1 MRNILETEENA
12 SLQEPVKGARENG
25 RREKENGMKIVLEK
39 YHGLG
44 NDYLVFD
51 PNKNSLKLSPENV
64 RLICDRHFGAGSDG
78 ILEGP
83 ILRKEPREVRIWNP
97 DGSMAEKSGNGV
109 RIFAKYLKDAGYVQ
123 KQHVILETKS
133 GQVEVW
139 YLNEEGTRLKAS
151 MGKVSFLSSEIPVT
165 GPVREVVN
173 ETFLFG
179 KIPYKATCATVGN
192 PHVVIFLD
200 EISKDMVCRI
210 GKNSENAEY
219 FPERINTQIMKVID
233 RNTIEIEIYE
243 RGAGY
248 TLASGSSGCAA
259 AAAAY
264 RQGLTDSKM
273 YVRMPGGTLEI
284 EILEDWNVLMTG
296 DVGYVGRISIGNS
309 LSEELRALEG

>member
-1 MRNILETEENA
+1 
-12 SLQEPVKGARENG
+12 
-25 RREKENGMKIVLEK
+25 MKIILEK

-51 PNKNSLKLSPENV
+51 PNKNSLRLSPENV
-64 RLICDRHFGAGSDG
+64 KLICDRHFGAGSDG

-83 ILRKEPREVRIWNP
+83 ILGEEPIEVKIWNP
-97 DGSMAEKSGNGV
+97 DGSVAKKSGNGV
-109 RIFAKYLKDAGYVQ
+109 RIFAKYLKDAGYIQ
-123 KQHVILETKS
+123 KQHVILGTES
-133 GQVEVW
+133 GPVKVW

-151 MGKVSFLSSEIPVT
+151 MGKVSFWSNEIPVT
-165 GPVREVVN
+165 GLVREVVN
-173 ETFLFG
+173 ETLIFG
-179 KIPYKATCATVGN
+179 KIPYKVTCVTIGN
-192 PHVVIFLD
+192 PHAVIFLD
-200 EISKDMVCRI
+200 EISKDLVCRI
-210 GKNSENAEY
+210 GKNSECAEY

-233 RNTIEIEIYE
+233 RNTVEIEIYE

-296 DVGYVGRISIGNS
+296 DVGYVGKISIGS
-309 LSEELRALEG
+309 RLAEELKALQ

>member
-1 MRNILETEENA
+1 
-12 SLQEPVKGARENG
+12 
-25 RREKENGMKIVLEK
+25 MKIVLEK

-64 RLICDRHFGAGSDG
+64 KLICDRHFGVGSDG

-83 ILRKEPREVRIWNP
+83 ILGSEPMEVKIWNP
-97 DGSMAEKSGNGV
+97 DGSVAEKSGNGV

-123 KQHVILETKS
+123 KQHVMLGTGS
-133 GQVEVW
+133 GPVKVW

-151 MGKVSFLSSEIPVT
+151 MGKVSFRSEEIPVT
-165 GPVREVVN
+165 GPVRDVVN
-173 ETFLFG
+173 ETLIFG
-179 KIPYKATCATVGN
+179 KIPYKATCVSIGN

-200 EISKDMVCRI
+200 EISKDLVCRI
-210 GKNSENAEY
+210 GKNSECAEY

-233 RNTIEIEIYE
+233 RNNIEIETYE

-284 EILEDWNVLMTG
+284 EILDDWNVLMTG
-296 DVGYVGRISIGNS
+296 DVGYVGKISIGS
-309 LSEELRALEG
+309 TLAEELKTLQ

>member
-1 MRNILETEENA
+1 
-12 SLQEPVKGARENG
+12 
-25 RREKENGMKIVLEK
+25 MKVVLEK

-64 RLICDRHFGAGSDG
+64 RLLCDRHFGAGSDG

-83 ILRKEPREVRIWNP
+83 ILEKEPLEVKIWNP
-97 DGSMAEKSGNGV
+97 DGSIAEKSGNGV

-123 KQHVILETKS
+123 KQHVVLGTES

-151 MGKVSFLSSEIPVT
+151 MGKVTFWSNEIPVT

-173 ETFLFG
+173 ETLIFG
-179 KIPYKATCATVGN
+179 KIPYKATCVSIGN

-200 EISKDMVCRI
+200 EISKDLVCRI
-210 GKNSENAEY
+210 GKNSETAEY

-296 DVGYVGRISIGNS
+296 DVGYVGKISVGNS
-309 LSEELRALEG
+309 LCQELRALE

>member
-1 MRNILETEENA
+1 
-12 SLQEPVKGARENG
+12 
-25 RREKENGMKIVLEK
+25 MKIVLEK

-51 PNKNSLKLSPENV
+51 PNKNSLKLTPENV
-64 RLICDRHFGAGSDG
+64 KLICDRHFGVGSDG

-83 ILRKEPREVRIWNP
+83 VLEKELMEVRIWNP
-97 DGSMAEKSGNGV
+97 DGSIAKKSGNGV

-123 KQHVILETKS
+123 KQHVVLETKS
-133 GQVEVW
+133 GEVEVW

-151 MGKVSFLSSEIPVT
+151 MGKVSFWSNEIPVT

-173 ETFLFG
+173 ETLIFG
-179 KIPYKATCATVGN
+179 KIPYRATCVTIGN

-200 EISKDMVCRI
+200 EISKDIVCRI

-219 FPERINTQIMKVID
+219 FPDRVNTQIMKVID
-233 RNTIEIEIYE
+233 RNNIEIEIYE

-296 DVGYVGRISIGNS
+296 DVGYVGRIFIGNS

>member
-1 MRNILETEENA
+1 
-12 SLQEPVKGARENG
+12 
-25 RREKENGMKIVLEK
+25 MKIILEK

-51 PNKNSLKLSPENV
+51 PNKNSLRLSPENV
-64 RLICDRHFGAGSDG
+64 KLICDRHFGAGSDG

-83 ILRKEPREVRIWNP
+83 ILGEEPIEVKIWNP
-97 DGSMAEKSGNGV
+97 DGSVAKKSGNGV
-109 RIFAKYLKDAGYVQ
+109 RIFAKYLKDAGYIQ
-123 KQHVILETKS
+123 KQHVILGTES
-133 GQVEVW
+133 GPVKVW

-151 MGKVSFLSSEIPVT
+151 MGKVSFWSNEIPVT

-173 ETFLFG
+173 ETLIFG
-179 KIPYKATCATVGN
+179 KIPYKVTCVTIGN
-192 PHVVIFLD
+192 PHAVIFLD
-200 EISKDMVCRI
+200 EISKDLVCRI
-210 GKNSENAEY
+210 GKNSECAEY

-233 RNTIEIEIYE
+233 RNTVEIEIYE

-273 YVRMPGGTLEI
+273 YVRMPGGILEI

-296 DVGYVGRISIGNS
+296 DVGYVGKISIGS
-309 LSEELRALEG
+309 RLAEELKALQ

>member
-1 MRNILETEENA
+1 
-12 SLQEPVKGARENG
+12 
-25 RREKENGMKIVLEK
+25 MKIVLEK

-64 RLICDRHFGAGSDG
+64 KLICDRHFGVGSDG

-83 ILRKEPREVRIWNP
+83 ILGSEPMEVKIWNP
-97 DGSMAEKSGNGV
+97 DGSVAEKSGNGV

-123 KQHVILETKS
+123 KQHVMLGTGS
-133 GQVEVW
+133 GPVKVW

-151 MGKVSFLSSEIPVT
+151 MGKVSFRSDEIPVT
-165 GPVREVVN
+165 GPVRDAVN
-173 ETFLFG
+173 ETLIFG
-179 KIPYKATCATVGN
+179 KIPYKATCVSIGN

-200 EISKDMVCRI
+200 EISKDLVCRI
-210 GKNSENAEY
+210 GKNSECAEY

-284 EILEDWNVLMTG
+284 EILDDWNVLMTG
-296 DVGYVGRISIGNS
+296 DVGYVGKISIGS
-309 LSEELRALEG
+309 TLAEELKTLQ